1 MGYQTYRYAQR
12 HNRDTNFDA
21 IICSKVLEHV
31 SDNTYLLDE
40 FARQLKFGGVMML
53 TASFGSNVHMA
64 PLHYSTGF
72 SKYWYEYQLVQ
83 LDFCIEI
90 LIANGDW
97 YAM

>member
-1 MGYQTYRYAQR
+1 M
-12 HNRDTNFDA
+12 
-21 IICSKVLEHV
+21 LEHV